1 LMHLFLAR
9 AGGGELFDG
18 GGGDSGGSSGGSGGF
33 GGGTFI
39 FGGGGGGIGLVII
52 VLLVT
57 LAFRTMS
64 RGGWRRGRWGGG
76 PWSGAPGRG
85 GPWGGRRQGPWSTGD
100 QSAPGSPGSGNGTN
114 ASTGGPPAGGD
125 AGWTAGGGEA
135 PAGGDAG
142 WTAGG
147 GSVPASGGWGGAAG
161 NGNGNGGD
169 AEVPARNGRG
179 AGERL
184 SSVSAAWPGDD
195 NPGWMHDTRPAAA
208 SIPGELFPES
218 HARAVQAASPVD
230 VGLAAIKAHD
240 PGFDLEQFTQQ
251 VQRSFFIVQEAWSER
266 KPEMSRQVMA
276 DSLWQQHRDQIQG
289 YIDGHKRN
297 MLDYLAVSNVWPVA
311 ASSDS
316 THDAITVRIMA
327 ACADYDVDDKN
338 GRVVRGDHQVQQWA
352 EDWTFQRSSQA
363 VTKEG
368 GTALASK
375 CPNCGAPLDVDLAGV
390 CRYCKAPIMSGQYDW
405 VLARISQ
412 VG

>member
-1 LMHLFLAR
+1 M
-9 AGGGELFDG
+9 
-18 GGGDSGGSSGGSGGF
+18 

-39 FGGGGGGIGLVII
+39 FGGAGGGIGLILI
-52 VLLVT
+52 VLFVT
-57 LAFRTMS
+57 VGLRMMTA

-76 PWSGAPGRG
+76 PWSGGPWGG
-85 GPWGGRRQGPWSTGD
+85 GPWGGRRQGPWSTGG
-100 QSAPGSPGSGNGTN
+100 QGAPGPGGSTTGSSTNGNANGSTNGGTN
-114 ASTGGPPAGGD
+114 GSYGGGPPAGGD
-125 AGWTAGGGEA
+125 AGWTAGGGSA
-135 PAGGDAG
+135 TPGGDVG

-147 GSVPASGGWGGAAG
+147 GPNGGPWSSGTGPGGTSGASRGTSWSGMGDGADAAVPAAS
-161 NGNGNGGD
+161 
-169 AEVPARNGRG
+169 GRG

-184 SSVSAAWPGDD
+184 SSAGAAWPGDD
-195 NPGWMHDTRPAAA
+195 NPDWMHDTRPAAA

-276 DSLWQQHRDQIQG
+276 DGLWQQHRDQIQG

-297 MLDYLAVSNVWPVA
+297 MLDYLAVSNIWPVTA
-311 ASSDS
+311 HSDNAYD
-316 THDAITVRIMA
+316 TITVRIVA

-338 GRVVRGDHQVQQWA
+338 GRVVRGDHQVKQWA

-368 GTALASK
+368 GTALATR
-375 CPNCGAPLDVDLAGV
+375 CPNCGAPLDVDLAGM

>member
-1 LMHLFLAR
+1 MHLLLAR
-9 AGGGELFDG
+9 AGGGELFG
-18 GGGDSGGSSGGSGGF
+18 GGGDDGGSSGGSGGL

-39 FGGGGGGIGLVII
+39 FGGAGGGIGLVLI
-52 VLLVT
+52 VLFVS
-57 LAFRTMS
+57 LALRMMMS

-76 PWSGAPGRG
+76 GPWNGGPWGG
-85 GPWGGRRQGPWSTGD
+85 GPWGGRRQGPWSTGG
-100 QSAPGSPGSGNGTN
+100 QGVPGPGGSTTGGSNNGNANGNVNGGTN
-114 ASTGGPPAGGD
+114 GGTNGSYGGGPPAGGYP
-125 AGWTAGGGEA
+125 GWKAGGGNVPARGNA
-135 PAGGDAG
+135 PAGANAAEGLSG
-142 WTAGG
+142 
-147 GSVPASGGWGGAAG
+147 ASA
-161 NGNGNGGD
+161 
-169 AEVPARNGRG
+169 
-179 AGERL
+179 
-184 SSVSAAWPGDD
+184 SWPGDD
-195 NPGWMHDTRPAAA
+195 NPDWMHDTRPAAA
-208 SIPGELFPES
+208 SIPGELFPEA

-230 VGLAAIKAHD
+230 VGLEEIRAHD

-266 KPEMSRQVMA
+266 RPEMSRQVMA

-311 ASSDS
+311 AHSD
-316 THDAITVRIMA
+316 TTYDTITVRIVA

-338 GRVVRGDHQVQQWA
+338 GRVVRGDRQVKQWA

-368 GTALASK
+368 GTALATR
-375 CPNCGAPLDVDLAGV
+375 CPNCGAPLDVDLAGM